1 MRILRHTTGLSDR
14 DKGSVVAIGN
24 FDGVHRGHRAVIDTA
39 SRIARETG
47 TDQAV
52 LTFEPHPR
60 SVFQPDVAPFRVTP
74 FRSKARQIELL
85 GVDLLFALHFDL
97 EFSHH
102 SAEDFVRNVLDEG
115 IAASHVVVG
124 ADFVFGNRRRGTPDF
139 LASEAK
145 NHDFDVT
152 FIEPVLGPDGL
163 AYSSTRIRELLG
175 SGKPAEAA
183 QLLGRFWEIEG
194 RVETGDQRGRTIG
207 FPTANLAL
215 DDYLRPATGVYAMRA
230 GLDRPAGPGN
240 LGDSGVDTVWFDG
253 VANLGRR
260 PTFGGDDLLLEAHL
274 FNFDEDIYGQNL
286 RVALIEYL
294 RPETRFDG
302 IDALR
307 AQIAEDATRARELL
321 ATHGAAPAGGERVER

>member
-1 MRILRHTTGLSDR
+1 MRILRHFTGLGDG

-39 SRIARETG
+39 ARIARETHAG
-47 TDQAV
+47 QSV

-60 SVFQPDVAPFRVTP
+60 SVFRPDIAPFRLTP

-97 EFSHH
+97 EFSRH
-102 SAEDFVRNVLDEG
+102 SAEDFVKRVLVDG
-115 IAASHVVVG
+115 IAARHVVVG
-124 ADFVFGNRRRGTPDF
+124 ADFVFGKGRRGTAEF
-139 LASEAK
+139 LAREAK
-145 NHDFDVT
+145 KHGFAVT

-163 AYSSTRIRELLG
+163 AYSSTLIREHLASGRPDAAAELLG
-175 SGKPAEAA
+175 
-183 QLLGRFWEIEG
+183 RYWEIEG
-194 RVETGDQRGRTIG
+194 RVETGDKRGRTIG
-207 FPTANLAL
+207 FPTANIGL
-215 DDYLRPATGVYAMRA
+215 DDYLRPATGVYAIRA
-230 GLDRPAGPGN
+230 GLDRPAGGPG
-240 LGDSGVDTVWFDG
+240 GSVETVWFDG

-274 FNFDEDIYGQNL
+274 FDFEEDIYGQHL

-302 IDALR
+302 IDALK
-307 AQIAEDATRARELL
+307 AQIAEDAARARELL
-321 ATHGAAPAGGERVER
+321 ATHGPAPAGGERVER

>member
-1 MRILRHTTGLSDR
+1 MRILRHTAGAGDR

-24 FDGVHRGHRAVIDTA
+24 FDGVHRGHRAVIDA
-39 SRIARETG
+39 AGRIARETG
-47 TDQAV
+47 ADQAV

-60 SVFQPDVAPFRVTP
+60 SVFQPDIAPFRVTP

-97 EFSHH
+97 EFSRH
-102 SAEDFVRNVLDEG
+102 SAEDFVRSVLDAG

-124 ADFVFGNRRRGTPDF
+124 ADFVFGNRRRGTSDF
-139 LASEAK
+139 LAQEAG
-145 NHDFDVT
+145 NHSFDVT

-175 SGKPAEAA
+175 SGRPAEAA
-183 QLLGRFWEIEG
+183 ELLGRFWEIEG
-194 RVETGDQRGRTIG
+194 RVERGDQRGRTIG

-215 DDYLRPATGVYAMRA
+215 GDYLRPATGVYAIRA
-230 GLDRPAGPGN
+230 GLDRPAGEG
-240 LGDSGVDTVWFDG
+240 GGVETVWFDG

-274 FNFDEDIYGQNL
+274 FGFQDDIYGQHL

-321 ATHGAAPAGGERVER
+321 ATHGAAPAGERVER